1 MPKATVPALPLSGIF
16 AVIKPSGPTSMSL
29 LTRLKPL
36 FSSSKL
42 FVPEAEL
49 DMPRMGS
56 KYPEPTPTTGKKQ
69 KNKPNWK
76 RISKR
81 YVKLGSGGTLD
92 PLADG
97 VLGSSVFCCHY
108 FTVEQVSH
116 TMAVIGV
123 GSGTKDLGQFIQCT
137 KVHSEKKLS
146 LAS

>member
-1 MPKATVPALPLSGIF
+1 
-16 AVIKPSGPTSMSL
+16 MSL

-49 DMPRMGS
+49 DTPRMRS
-56 KYPEPTPTTGKKQ
+56 KYPGPTPTTGKKQ

-76 RISKR
+76 RISKQ
-81 YVKLGSGGTLD
+81 YVKIGSGGTLD

-97 VLGSSVFCCHY
+97 VLGSSIFRYHY
-108 FTVEQVSH
+108 FTLEQDSH

-123 GSGTKDLGQFIQCT
+123 GSATKDLGQFIECT
-137 KVHSEKKLS
+137 KVHSEINFFFRRRHKLT
-146 LAS
+146 L